1 MKVYIAMD
9 SEGSACV
16 VGDARPDG
24 RTGPWQFEY
33 ARRRIT
39 EEAAAAV
46 EGARQAG
53 ATDIVVHDVG
63 FMRGHAPGGLIMHY
77 DELPRGIRIALG
89 VAPIK
94 SVCDTTFDAAFLIGH
109 HARAGVPTGV
119 MAHSFSMVSIDRI
132 TLNGREIGEIGIE
145 SLQIGAFG
153 VPVVFVGADEDGTRE
168 AREWLGDIE
177 VAATKKGLGYHGA
190 VSLHP
195 ADACDLIRSCAAR
208 AIERLDEFKPLHIAP
223 PYEMEIVTRSEE
235 AAEMRVKRHGAK
247 RVGPRTVIK
256 RTNDPLELW

>member
-1 MKVYIAMD
+1 
-9 SEGSACV
+9 
-16 VGDARPDG
+16 
-24 RTGPWQFEY
+24 
-33 ARRRIT
+33 
-39 EEAAAAV
+39 
-46 EGARQAG
+46 
-53 ATDIVVHDVG
+53 
-63 FMRGHAPGGLIMHY
+63 
-77 DELPRGIRIALG
+77 
-89 VAPIK
+89 
-94 SVCDTTFDAAFLIGH
+94 
-109 HARAGVPTGV
+109 
-119 MAHSFSMVSIDRI
+119 MVSIDRI

-145 SLQIGAFG
+145 SLQSGAFG

-247 RVGPRTVIK
+247 RVGPRTDDKARVAG
-256 RTNDPLELW
+256 RTGLDHRLGTRPAVAVRRCLRRD